1 MLVVKELLVDVVLLY
16 SAETVVLVDGVLLDR
31 AEEEF
36 QCYRRRSQRWHCF
49 ERQRLE
55 FPIVH
60 KLNKCL
66 PVSTTSVACVTLR

>member
-16 SAETVVLVDGVLLDR
+16 SAETVVLEDGVLLDR

-36 QCYRRRSQRWHCF
+36 QCYRRNQHWHCF

-60 KLNKCL
+60 KLNKRL
-66 PVSTTSVACVTLR
+66 PVSTTSVACVTLW